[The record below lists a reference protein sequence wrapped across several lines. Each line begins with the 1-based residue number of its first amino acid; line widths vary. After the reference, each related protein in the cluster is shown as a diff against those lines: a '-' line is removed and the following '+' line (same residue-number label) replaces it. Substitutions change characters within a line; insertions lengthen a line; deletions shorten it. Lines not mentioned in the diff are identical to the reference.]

1 MFTFLIVLFK
11 NVTQKET
18 SDGLINGGIS
28 CDFVTLKENLGR
40 SVHLFFALYWCFCV
54 SIIPITL
61 LLFHNSDGITGLFF
75 PLNIVPYTNNPR
87 DG

>member
-18 SDGLINGGIS
+18 SDGLINGD

-40 SVHLFFALYWCFCV
+40 SVHLFFALLVFCV
-54 SIIPITL
+54 RIIPMTL
-61 LLFHNSDGITGLFF
+61 SLFHNSGGITGLFF
-75 PLNIVPYTNNPR
+75 PSKHCTSYQQH
-87 DG
+87 